1 MARFDYGRPLATV
14 NRLFDRFGQRGA
26 IRRTIPGSGPKYD
39 PGPSTSYDEP
49 ADMVVTDF
57 SSREID
63 GTRVLAT
70 DKKIMVAPGALTSS
84 PALSDKVVEADGTV
98 YNIVPPIQ
106 TKRPAGTTLVY
117 ILQGR
122 R

>member
-1 MARFDYGRPLATV
+1 MPKFDYGRPLATV
-14 NRLFDRFGQRGA
+14 NRLFDRYGQRGA
-26 IRRTIPGSGPKYD
+26 IRRTVPGTGPKYD
-39 PGPSTSYDEP
+39 PGPSTYSADP
-49 ADMVVTDF
+49 AAIVVTDF

-63 GTRVLAT
+63 GTRILAT
-70 DKKIMVAPGALTSS
+70 DKKIMVAPGGLTAP

>member
-1 MARFDYGRPLATV
+1 MPKFDYGRPLATV
-14 NRLFDRFGQRGA
+14 NRLFDRYGQRGA
-26 IRRTIPGSGPKYD
+26 IRRTIPGSGPSYD
-39 PGPSTSYDEP
+39 PGPSAYSDDP
-49 ADMVVTDF
+49 ADMVVSEF

-63 GTRVLAT
+63 GTRILAT
-70 DKKIMVAPGALTSS
+70 DKKIMVAPGALITP

>member
-1 MARFDYGRPLATV
+1 MPKFDYGRPLATV
-14 NRLFDRFGQRGA
+14 NRLFDRYGQRGA
-26 IRRTIPGSGPKYD
+26 IRRTVPGTGPKYD
-39 PGPSTSYDEP
+39 PGPSTYSDDP

-63 GTRVLAT
+63 GTRILAT
-70 DKKIMVAPGALTSS
+70 DKKIMVAPGTLTTA
-84 PALSDKVVEADGTV
+84 PALSDKVVQADGTV

-117 ILQGR
+117 IHQGR

>member
-1 MARFDYGRPLATV
+1 MPKFDYSRPLATA

-26 IRRTIPGSGPKYD
+26 IRRTIPGSGPSYD
-39 PGPSTSYDEP
+39 PGPPSFADTP

-63 GTRVLAT
+63 GTRILET
-70 DKKIMVAPGALTSS
+70 DKKIMVAPGALTAP

>member
-1 MARFDYGRPLATV
+1 MPKFDYSRPLATA
-14 NRLFDRFGQRGA
+14 NRLFDRYGQRGA
-26 IRRTIPGSGPKYD
+26 IRRTTPGTRPSYD
-39 PGPSTSYDEP
+39 PGPSTYSDDP
-49 ADMVVTDF
+49 TDMVVTDF

-63 GTRVLAT
+63 GTRILAT
-70 DKKIMVAPGALTSS
+70 DKKIMVAPGALTAP